1 MGWVGIVLA
10 ERTHFVGPLDVWA
23 VLACVLPK
31 CAQYARCGVTGCK
44 PAKAVVSGCLAPAIK
59 GVAECGRVD
68 LPSLEGGFPP
78 LFDKR
83 YSRGARPCDEVRKYV
98 GRAGPTFVLFCPFV
112 VCARGC
118 PPHLSVFYG
127 QFGYYPVLAERRHR
141 FLASAV
147 PSIPILVARA
157 RHRFLWPGGQ
167 CSDNAKCDF
176 ALVLVF
182 YIGGLERCMILASMG
197 FSDAIWGIGHSERL
211 MMALMIP
218 SHAFWGISFGI
229 LHR

>member
-1 MGWVGIVLA
+1 MTLI
-10 ERTHFVGPLDVWA
+10 
-23 VLACVLPK
+23 
-31 CAQYARCGVTGCK
+31 
-44 PAKAVVSGCLAPAIK
+44 
-59 GVAECGRVD
+59 
-68 LPSLEGGFPP
+68 
-78 LFDKR
+78 
-83 YSRGARPCDEVRKYV
+83 
-98 GRAGPTFVLFCPFV
+98 
-112 VCARGC
+112 GC

-127 QFGYYPVLAERRHR
+127 RFEDTTLFWPSVGIGFWHR
-141 FLASAV
+141 LFRAFR
-147 PSIPILVARA
+147 ILVARA
-157 RHRFLWPGGQ
+157 RHRFLWPGRQ

-218 SHAFWGISFGI
+218 SDAFWGISFGI